1 MSFHAWLGLAVGL
14 PTAALLVLGL
24 VGWATGRW
32 DRHAADRVLLVAL
45 LLCSVAVAGGL
56 ITALV
61 GGPPADPLHLV
72 YGAAA
77 LAVLPIARYLGR
89 VGDPRRRAG
98 WLGLGSLVLLAL
110 LVRLVQTG

>member
-1 MSFHAWLGLAVGL
+1 MSFHGWLGLVVGL

-32 DRHAADRVLLVAL
+32 DRHAGDRVLLVAL
-45 LLCSVAVAGGL
+45 LLCSLAVVSGPL
-56 ITALV
+56 TALV
-61 GGPPADPLHLV
+61 AGLPPDPLHLV

-77 LAVLPIARYLGR
+77 LAVMPVARYLGR
-89 VGDPRRRAG
+89 AGEPRRRAG
-98 WLGLGSLVLLAL
+98 WLALGSLVLLAL

>member
-1 MSFHAWLGLAVGL
+1 MSLHGWLGLAVGL
-14 PTAALLVLGL
+14 PTAALLLLGL
-24 VGWATGRW
+24 AGWASGRW
-32 DRHAADRVLLVAL
+32 DRHAGDRIILLAL
-45 LLCSVAVAGGL
+45 LATVLAVASGL
-56 ITALV
+56 ATALV
-61 GGPPADPLHLV
+61 AGAPADPLHLV

-98 WLGLGSLVLLAL
+98 WLGLGSLVLSAL